1 MTHLIYC
8 LEPEQNVEQN
18 IDNYPKGVIKIGIQ
32 ESENDN
38 RIESY
43 GKNSIVHF
51 RVLCENP
58 REIENVMKSVFL
70 ENDIHL
76 TKGKEYFLD
85 DINKIKTLFKETLK
99 EKLLEK
105 DLRLFLFQEQFKDI
119 LQEDDR
125 IFYHIKNIINNDN
138 TEFLNEKKKLENLK
152 VKNKIAKKELLKK
165 KIQRDIEKQEKL
177 KEQER
182 EKQEKQEKEIKKK
195 WKDNMD
201 KCVEM
206 IKINNEKNKLKMFIE
221 ENYILDLRMKNKDI
235 YNATTLYDDYIYECE
250 SRNERSIISKK
261 EFLLIMENFGYDGLR
276 DANIYCGYKL
286 KKILK

>member
-1 MTHLIYC
+1 MTRLIYC

-18 IDNYPKGVIKIGIQ
+18 RDNYPKGVIKIGIQ

-105 DLRLFLFQEQFKDI
+105 DLRLFLFQEEFDHI

-125 IFYHIKNIINNDN
+125 ILDYITKIINDN
-138 TEFLNEKKKLENLK
+138 TEFLNEKK
-152 VKNKIAKKELLKK
+152 
-165 KIQRDIEKQEKL
+165 EKL

-182 EKQEKQEKEIKKK
+182 EKQEEKIQRDIEKQEKQEKEIKKK

-235 YNATTLYDDYIYECE
+235 YNATTLYDNYIYECE

-261 EFLLIMENFGYDGLR
+261 VFLVEMKKLGYEGLR
-276 DANIYCGYKL
+276 DGYIYCGYKL